1 MVIGMSYKEKFEEG
15 QWLTLQMSIAWF
27 FEYISSADGKIDKKE
42 FQSLDKIL
50 SKPDAFSSDLTK
62 EVIASIESSGT
73 LLALKGQDPRALKEG
88 LDDFAKI
95 IDYTLSKS
103 EAFDVKKDYIAMGMF
118 IASSSGSFF
127 GGKVCHDELD
137 SLAELGVVI
146 NIHVKQLLE
155 TSMIES
161 IVEKLSA

>member
-1 MVIGMSYKEKFEEG
+1 MVTSMAYKERFEEG
-15 QWLTLQMSIAWF
+15 QWLTLQISIAWF

-42 FQSLDKIL
+42 FQSLDTIL
-50 SKPDAFSSDLTK
+50 SKPDAFSSNLTK
-62 EVIASIESSGT
+62 EVIASIESSAV

-95 IDYTLSKS
+95 IDYTLNKS

-118 IASSSGSFF
+118 VASASGSFF
-127 GGKVCHDELD
+127 GGKVSYDELD
-137 SLAELGVVI
+137 SLSELGVVI
-146 NIHVKQLLE
+146 NVHVKQLLD

-161 IVEKLSA
+161 IVEKLSD